1 MVSNKPL
8 VSVIMAVRNGEK
20 SLKKTL
26 SALLRQTY
34 TNIEIV
40 IVNDASTDKTS
51 VILEE
56 FIKKDSRVKVITNK
70 ERLERCVSR
79 NIAIEGSKGK
89 YIAVNDADDI
99 SCPHRIETEVK
110 YLESNPDVYLVGGRA
125 NILDEKGEKIG
136 TSWGKRTPVDITER
150 LIEGNV
156 LVHSSIMFRNK
167 KEFFYREKFLR
178 AQDYDLYLQ
187 VVGSGHLVH
196 LLPNI
201 LVEYMSKKDILYDD
215 YLIDQLVYSYTIQ
228 NLCKEKLREGKDMY
242 EDIDREYMYDIY
254 PQDDLDFL
262 YFLQLYTQ
270 GDFKEARKKI
280 VKIMGVYGFNIKRF
294 LYLIDTYFKG
304 RLISSAKYLK
314 RGILNSFTL

>member
-1 MVSNKPL
+1 MVSSKPL

-26 SALLRQTY
+26 NALLRQTY

-40 IVNDASTDKTS
+40 VVNDASTDKTA

-56 FIKKDSRVKVITNK
+56 YVKKDSRLKVITNK
-70 ERLERCVSR
+70 ERLERCISR
-79 NIAIEGSKGK
+79 NIAIEASKGK

-99 SCPHRIETEVK
+99 SCPHRIETEEK

-125 NILDEKGEKIG
+125 NILDERGKKIG
-136 TSWGKRTPVDITER
+136 ISWGKRVPVDITER
-150 LIEGNV
+150 LVEGNV

-187 VVGSGHLVH
+187 VIGSGYLVH

-201 LVEYMSKKDILYDD
+201 LVEYKSKKDLLYDD

-228 NLCKEKLREGKDMY
+228 KLCKQKLKKGKDMY

-254 PQDDLDFL
+254 PQDGLDFL
-262 YFLQLYTQ
+262 YFLQLYTR
-270 GDFKEARKKI
+270 GDFKEARKKM
-280 VKIMGVYGFNIKRF
+280 VKILGVYGFSFRRF
-294 LYLIDTYFKG
+294 IYLVDTYFKG
-304 RLISSAKYLK
+304 KLLSTAKYFK
-314 RGILNSFTL
+314 RGILSLFTS